1 MDSVELISNSFNAWR
16 PNKAA
21 MKYFAIL
28 LSLQLLVSAVSI
40 MAYSYFLGQ
49 DFFSIP
55 YIEDAPAQQ
64 LQDKYAGVNLMLFP
78 LAAAAS
84 IAAVYIYLLIIR
96 AALRQFGFKTGK
108 FDSRKKLHSYVLIIA
123 STLAGAFS
131 LYDKKFLLLPLAAAA
146 LSFLQGTAQQFSEA
160 LANFVSLA
168 ILTLLLAYVCVT
180 IRNFA
185 RLLMAF
191 PIFFTEEKNVLESL
205 SASWE
210 ETSGKAMRVIVPAA
224 GLFAIFAVANVTLV
238 YAFSEL
244 GKLAGIY
251 TGFIALAV
259 ILPTLVNVFMGA
271 MYGVANN
278 YLAVLIHKE
287 LK

>member
-16 PNKAA
+16 PNKEA

-49 DFFSIP
+49 DFFSLAYTEGGP
-55 YIEDAPAQQ
+55 PQQ
-64 LQDKYAGVNLMLFP
+64 LQDKYAEVNLMLFP

-108 FDSRKKLHSYVLIIA
+108 FDFRKKLHSYVLIIA
-123 STLAGAFS
+123 SALAGAFS
-131 LYDKKFLLLPLAAAA
+131 LYDKKFLLFPLAAAA
-146 LSFLQGTAQQFSEA
+146 LSFLQGAAQQFSEA
-160 LANFVSLA
+160 LANFMGLA
-168 ILTLLLAYVCVT
+168 ILALLLAYVCVT

-191 PIFFTEEKNVLESL
+191 PIFFPEAKNGLESL
-205 SASWE
+205 SASGG
-210 ETSGKAMRVIVPAA
+210 ETRGKIMLGIVPAA
-224 GLFAIFAVANVTLV
+224 GLFA
-238 YAFSEL
+238 
-244 GKLAGIY
+244 
-251 TGFIALAV
+251 
-259 ILPTLVNVFMGA
+259 
-271 MYGVANN
+271 
-278 YLAVLIHKE
+278 
-287 LK
+287 